1 MEKNSRGVECM
12 DDMDKITKIIG
23 ITAFGVTVVWGFFGG
38 WGKSWIAMVIGGVL
52 IAILKVLNNKK

>member
-1 MEKNSRGVECM
+1 M